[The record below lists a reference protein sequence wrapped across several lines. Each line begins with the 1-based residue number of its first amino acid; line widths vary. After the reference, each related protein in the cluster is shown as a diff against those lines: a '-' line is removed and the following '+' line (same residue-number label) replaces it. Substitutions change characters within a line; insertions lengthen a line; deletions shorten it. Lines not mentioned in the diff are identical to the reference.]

1 MHIKN
6 TLNLDQQ
13 CYYSYN
19 ENAIIQITILY
30 GQITFVNST
39 WALYGSPKSS
49 FIIHPHNSCTPKC
62 LDQKFL
68 CDLMYLSSCTHN

>member
-19 ENAIIQITILY
+19 ENVIIQITILY
-30 GQITFVNST
+30 GQITYVKSN
-39 WALYGSPKSS
+39 WGVYDSPKSS
-49 FIIHPHNSCTPKC
+49 FIIHPHISCSPNC
-62 LDQKFL
+62 LG
-68 CDLMYLSSCTHN
+68 